1 MNLLCHDKDCNSYGK
16 KLVWIPKDKKHVGEY
31 LQPNGE
37 YVKYSYRLVCPSEIM
52 TQSDYNLKFV
62 KFESKAQ
69 MEEEDGA

>member
-16 KLVWIPKDKKHVGEY
+16 QLVWVPIDYKGNY
-31 LQPNGE
+31 MMQCPN
-37 YVKYSYRLVCPSEIM
+37 EIL
-52 TQSDYNLKFV
+52 TQNEYNLKFV